1 LFGWLVAG
9 GWCSF
14 IVKEKYCWL
23 ASGLWLELVR
33 FERKVLMV
41 GWLTSQPNTDQPAE
55 QATYLYKC
63 PDNTCQ

>member
-1 LFGWLVAG
+1 MR
-9 GWCSF
+9 
-14 IVKEKYCWL
+14 EKYCWL
-23 ASGLWLELVR
+23 ASGWWLELFR
-33 FERKVLMV
+33 FERKTLMV